1 MSLFEIV
8 ELILLYTIIGTIAG
22 WFCIAVFGF
31 ALWFLI
37 FKVLYKDPIR
47 IDTGGGQPKQNN
59 LNGNNNHQKKNL
71 EARNENRNILPP

>member
-37 FKVLYKDPIR
+37 FKVLYKNPIR
-47 IDTGGGQPKQNN
+47 IDTGGGQPK
-59 LNGNNNHQKKNL
+59 GDDGKKNPL
-71 EARNENRNILPP
+71 QEESGGAQ